1 MALLTE
7 LTVEAAQRLGRAY
20 GVEFT
25 GIEPLELGSVNSN
38 FRAQSAD
45 GRLFFARLYE
55 EQAEAGALREI
66 ALLRALS
73 AGGVPVAEALSPA
86 GALPTHA
93 GKPFVL
99 FPWVEGDIRCSRR
112 VTPGDAREVG
122 RALAGVHLSSPRI
135 ERLGAGRFGPEA
147 MLDRVARVEA
157 EGNRPE
163 LGPHLARIRRDYARF
178 CEARDEALP
187 SGVVHGDLFRDNVL
201 FRGDRVAA
209 LLDFESAFHGPFV
222 YDLLVTIAAW
232 CYRDVFDLD
241 LAGAMVAGYESLRP
255 LEPRERRDVR
265 VEGALGCLRFAVSRI
280 TDFELRTP
288 PGGTPARDFRR
299 FLSRLDAI
307 DDGALDAVLV
317 QAGS

>member
-7 LTVEAAQRLGRAY
+7 LPLEAAQRLGRVC
-20 GVEFT
+20 GVEIT
-25 GIEPLELGSVNSN
+25 AIEPLVLGSVNSN
-38 FRAQSAD
+38 FRARSAD
-45 GRLFFARLYE
+45 GRVFFARLYE
-55 EQAEAGALREI
+55 EQGDAGAAREI

-86 GALPTHA
+86 GVLPTHV

-99 FPWVEGDIRCSRR
+99 FPWVEGDIRCSRG

-122 RALAGVHLSSPRI
+122 LALAAVHLASGRI
-135 ERLGAGRFGPEA
+135 ERLGPGRFGPEA
-147 MLDRVARVEA
+147 MLERVARVEA
-157 EGNRPE
+157 EGARPE
-163 LGPHLARIRRDYARF
+163 LAPDLERIRRDYARL
-178 CEARDEALP
+178 CAARDEALP
-187 SGVVHGDLFRDNVL
+187 AGIVHGDLFRDNVL
-201 FRGDRVAA
+201 FQGDHVAA

-232 CYRDVFDLD
+232 CYRAAFDLE
-241 LAGAMVAGYESLRP
+241 LAAALVGGYQSLRP
-255 LEPRERRDVR
+255 LEANERRAVR

-299 FLSRLDAI
+299 FLKRLDAI
-307 DDGALDAVLV
+307 DEGVLDAVV
-317 QAGS
+317 SSPG